1 MQLFNRRVSVVG
13 PPAETVAYLTDMQ
26 AFVSGKSGR
35 DIGLWA
41 GSFGAPQGTFVFSTA
56 VEGLADLAAVT
67 DQLASDPEYHEKL
80 AAGAAY
86 NGAPAEDT
94 LSDVLHGEVGNRPP
108 VGSVVSVT
116 SVLIGNGAYSAAI
129 GWGVEMAQFAAS
141 VSGIATIFTMDAT
154 GDFGRVNW
162 LAVAPDAA
170 ATDAG
175 FAALNA
181 DPDYIKRLDAA
192 GDLFQPGTG
201 TRSIATRIA

>member
-141 VSGIATIFTMDAT
+141 VSGIATNAAKRRYRRCFMVFSIHCWRLRSA
-154 GDFGRVNW
+154 RW
-162 LAVAPDAA
+162 LPVSLEPRSCQPPLLLRGPEG
-170 ATDAG
+170 AG
-175 FAALNA
+175 K
-181 DPDYIKRLDAA
+181 YQGMRL
-192 GDLFQPGTG
+192 QY
-201 TRSIATRIA
+201 